1 MEFTADRDALAS
13 ALASAGAAA
22 ASAGAVWGPQIILTG
37 VKLSLAADDL
47 TITGSNG
54 DSITIIETIQ
64 VDGVENGEAVIGSK
78 VPLGAVKAL
87 LEGEVQV
94 RLRHATAPGDSGWL
108 NIAQDTSEFRM
119 PALVSDGYLSLEE
132 PDVPPTEFGSE
143 SLWLGMGQVLPPA
156 LSAKNR
162 PGLNCVVID
171 PDAGQDGQATLVAT
185 DAYRMH
191 VKQVDDVKGQV
202 GSLTKIPAAAAKEL
216 LRLHENLPDED
227 ADIPIHAQMGNGRA
241 AFSLA
246 GTSTLITAQSVG
258 GFPDYSSYLS
268 DPERALT
275 KIEVEREVLAD
286 FIKRIG
292 VMSARDTPIQIHPA
306 SGQLRLLA
314 SDPEHGEGDMV
325 VSATVTGKRDV
336 VTAYKSN
343 FLADAVASCEGDS
356 LVMALP
362 QPGNTPGSV
371 FPTLFF
377 SPEHPDFTA
386 AVSPVLLPNA

>member
-1 MEFTADRDALAS
+1 MQFTADRDALAA
-13 ALASAGAAA
+13 ALSSAGAAA

-64 VDGVENGEAVIGSK
+64 VDGVENGEAVIGAK

-87 LEGEVQV
+87 LDGEMQV
-94 RLRHATAPGDSGWL
+94 RLQPATSPGESGWL
-108 NIAQDTSEFRM
+108 TIGQDTSEFRM
-119 PALVSDGYLSLEE
+119 PALQSEGYLAIEE
-132 PDVPPTEFGSE
+132 PDVPPTEFGSA
-143 SLWLGMGQVLPPA
+143 SLWNGLRQVLPPA

-171 PDAGQDGQATLVAT
+171 PDAGQDGQATLVST

-191 VKQVDDVKGQV
+191 VKQVEDVKGQI
-202 GSLTKIPAAAAKEL
+202 GSITKIPALAAKEL
-216 LRLHENLPDED
+216 LRLHQSLPGED
-227 ADIPIHAQMGNGRA
+227 ADVPIHAQMGDGRA

-258 GFPDYSSYLS
+258 GFPDYASYIS
-268 DPERALT
+268 DPDRAAT
-275 KIEVEREVLAD
+275 RIEVEREVLAD
-286 FIKRIG
+286 FVKRIG
-292 VMSARDTPIQIHPA
+292 VMSARDTPVQIHPA

-314 SDPEHGEGDMV
+314 SDPENGEGDMLI
-325 VSATVTGKRDV
+325 SATVTGKRDV
-336 VTAYKSN
+336 VTAYKPS
-343 FLADAVASCEGDS
+343 FLADAVESCEGDS

-362 QPGNTPGSV
+362 QPGSTPGSV
-371 FPTLFF
+371 YPTLFF

-386 AVSPVLLPNA
+386 AVSPVLLPD